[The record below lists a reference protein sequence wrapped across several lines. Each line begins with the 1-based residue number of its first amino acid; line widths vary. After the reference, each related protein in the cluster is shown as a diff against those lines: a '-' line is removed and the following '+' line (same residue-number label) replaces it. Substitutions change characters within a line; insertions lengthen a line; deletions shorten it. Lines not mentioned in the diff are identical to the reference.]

1 MNAECR
7 ELRPLLSAYMDNELT
22 PDELRVVQAHVA
34 TCPDCA
40 AVLREYRQVRSSMR
54 ALSQPVPPAELRAAV
69 FARATPAHRR
79 RAAVVTFGQRGLSYA
94 ALAAAVVAIFI
105 TGALL
110 LRSGVGP
117 AIMGAPDTTPP
128 RITALDPL
136 PNVDAWGL
144 NKPIRITF
152 SEPMD
157 QASVV
162 AALSI
167 SADPPLSE
175 AERLQL
181 LQSAKWEGNT
191 LVIGEGVA
199 LQPYTDYTISI
210 DANRA
215 HDKAQNALQGA
226 ENTFKFRTVDVVA
239 APPTPTAIVA
249 VAPPSPSPTATPR
262 PTEPPITAT
271 SAAPSPPPT
280 ARPTDAPVVATN
292 PTPTSAAAFTPPPTT
307 APVQPTATPTT
318 AKPPAPTATTAAPTA
333 TPQPTNTPTQTPPT
347 PTAPAPTTTTPVRSP
362 YAVGQAFA
370 PVYAAAAETLGLPTA
385 NEASVPGSYLAFE
398 GGWMIWRGDTRTIY
412 VLFNE
417 NPLVWYAF
425 ADGWVDGMEPGGGPA
440 TKAGRYLPPRG
451 FNKVWTENPDVQRRL
466 GFALTPNETSGTIT
480 IQPFE
485 RGLMLASNLGTPTV
499 YIFYQNNLFE
509 AYPR

>member
-69 FARATPAHRR
+69 FARATPAYRR
-79 RAAVVTFGQRGLSYA
+79 RATVITFGQRGLSYT
-94 ALAAAVVAIFI
+94 ALAAAVVAILF

-110 LRSGVGP
+110 FRSGVGP

-167 SADPPLSE
+167 SADPPLSDD
-175 AERLQL
+175 ERQQL
-181 LQSAKWEGNT
+181 LQSAKWDGNT

-215 HDKAQNALQGA
+215 RQGA
-226 ENTFKFRTVDVVA
+226 ERA
-239 APPTPTAIVA
+239 ARGREHLQVPHGRCRRRAADADGAIVA
-249 VAPPSPSPTATPR
+249 VVPPSPSPTATPR
-262 PTEPPITAT
+262 PTEAPHHRHRRRAAAHRAPHRCPGRRDQPDTDLSRRLHAAADHRAGAADRHADHGEAANTDRNHRRADRHAAADEHAHPNATDADRARANRDHPAAAHLHARPVALRRRPIVRAGLRGG
-271 SAAPSPPPT
+271 SRNPRPADRERSHGARLPPPS
-280 ARPTDAPVVATN
+280 R
-292 PTPTSAAAFTPPPTT
+292 AA
-307 APVQPTATPTT
+307 
-318 AKPPAPTATTAAPTA
+318 
-333 TPQPTNTPTQTPPT
+333 
-347 PTAPAPTTTTPVRSP
+347 
-362 YAVGQAFA
+362 G
-370 PVYAAAAETLGLPTA
+370 
-385 NEASVPGSYLAFE
+385 
-398 GGWMIWRGDTRTIY
+398 
-412 VLFNE
+412 
-417 NPLVWYAF
+417 
-425 ADGWVDGMEPGGGPA
+425 
-440 TKAGRYLPPRG
+440 
-451 FNKVWTENPDVQRRL
+451 
-466 GFALTPNETSGTIT
+466 
-480 IQPFE
+480 
-485 RGLMLASNLGTPTV
+485 
-499 YIFYQNNLFE
+499 
-509 AYPR
+509 